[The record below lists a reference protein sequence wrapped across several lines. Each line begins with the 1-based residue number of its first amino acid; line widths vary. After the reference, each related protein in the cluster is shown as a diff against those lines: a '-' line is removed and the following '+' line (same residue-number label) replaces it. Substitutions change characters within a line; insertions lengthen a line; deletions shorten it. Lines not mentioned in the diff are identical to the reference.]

1 MAAAATLAR
10 MRTLAL
16 SIALTLAQP
25 GVVAAAQSPAADETE
40 RVLATELP
48 TRAEVWARME
58 AAVAR
63 QVERS
68 FSREDPVWTE
78 IREWAYLAWD
88 LNSSDHRRE
97 AAEIALS
104 LSQQVRSRLN
114 EEYAITDS
122 RAVIEL
128 LVVTGEVAEA
138 NELAS
143 ALIEESRRQRELAAD
158 EEAAIDIEWRLVRS
172 LEALSDVQ
180 RSLIEGMLNRPG
192 LSAENYVILLEDL
205 VHLEIYTGRLQ
216 RALHIQSR
224 LLEIE
229 QNSWNSFEA
238 AALLAAAQPGAGE
251 AQAIRWAESTLE
263 TQSERSG
270 WFSHVARTLN
280 SLNDRLRA
288 ARFAELSMRAALSDP
303 DGPNADDIASS
314 AFQLAQAGR
323 CDLALPGA
331 ELASLLLAMDETRDA
346 IARLQPVDPEE
357 DSVIVIAHGPSFVW
371 QATGLVIRTRLTCGQ
386 QQLAFAGLFAE
397 DADGWLRNSV
407 SDIRNLILTV
417 DDDALEQRIL
427 VAFGET
433 FARRHFSGRSRFD
446 EEYTAIDELAF
457 ASVGLRQ
464 AGYFQLADQVLLA
477 AWNDALGDNVW
488 SGDLAVI
495 YAALAED

>member
-1 MAAAATLAR
+1 
-10 MRTLAL
+10 MRALAL
-16 SIALTLAQP
+16 SIALSAALP
-25 GVVAAAQSPAADETE
+25 GVVAAAQSHTADEPD

-48 TRAEVWARME
+48 TRAEVWVRFE
-58 AAVAR
+58 AAVDR
-63 QVERS
+63 QIERA
-68 FSREDPVWTE
+68 FSREDPFWTE
-78 IREWAYLAWD
+78 SRERADLAWE
-88 LNSSDHRRE
+88 LNSFGQRTE
-97 AAEIALS
+97 AAEIALD
-104 LSQQVRSRLN
+104 LSQRVRSRLSD
-114 EEYAITDS
+114 EHVLADS
-122 RAVIEL
+122 RTVIDL
-128 LVVTGEVAEA
+128 LILTGEIAEA
-138 NELAS
+138 NELAN
-143 ALIEESRRQRELAAD
+143 ALIEESRRRRDLAEDDAQAF
-158 EEAAIDIEWRLVRS
+158 EIEWRLVRS
-172 LEALSDVQ
+172 LDNLPDVQ
-180 RSLIEGMLNRPG
+180 RTLIEGMLNGPG

-229 QNSWNSFEA
+229 QNSWDYFEA
-238 AALLAAAQPGAGE
+238 AALLAMARPGPGE
-251 AQAIRWAESTLE
+251 SRAIRWAQSTLE
-263 TQSERSG
+263 THSERSG

-288 ARFAELSMRAALSDP
+288 ARFAELAMRAALSDP
-303 DGPNADDIASS
+303 DGPYADDIASS

-371 QATGLVIRTRLTCGQ
+371 QAAGLVIRTRLTCGQ

-397 DADGWLRNSV
+397 DADGRLRNSV
-407 SDIRNLILTV
+407 SDIRNLIHTV

-433 FARRHFSGRSRFD
+433 FARRHFSGRSRLS

-457 ASVGLRQ
+457 ASVALRQ
-464 AGYFQLADQVLLA
+464 AGYFQLADDVLLA
-477 AWNDALGDNVW
+477 AWNDALEDNVW

-495 YAALAED
+495 YAALPED